1 MAREITYKNFE
12 ISPVVF
18 MPNIT
23 TNHAITCTKTTVRSL
38 HFTLPPFALSFP
50 FHELHVR
57 GIQIYEKLILHLQ
70 IEQDF
75 AYPVGRIFNF

>member
-1 MAREITYKNFE
+1 MFYTQSAVR
-12 ISPVVF
+12 SPQSVF
-18 MPNIT
+18 YTDRT
-23 TNHAITCTKTTVRSL
+23 TNHAITYTKTTVPSL

-57 GIQIYEKLILHLQ
+57 GIQIYEKLILHLK
-70 IEQDF
+70 IEQDS